1 MSRTAAGFLIA
12 WGKWLDPVLR
22 MGLLVVRK
30 DLEAGPLGRSSVSC
44 GEHSLLCSRTFCD
57 HRVDII
63 SFLCSFLKPKLSEWM
78 EIGVRGRLVCVW
90 GLYRNN
96 KGKEGRSQTMRVRR
110 VTEGWGKAGCA
121 C

>member
-78 EIGVRGRLVCVW
+78 EIGVRGRLVCVC
-90 GLYRNN
+90 GDFTGIT
-96 KGKEGRSQTMRVRR
+96 KGRREGH
-110 VTEGWGKAGCA
+110 KP
-121 C
+121 